1 MNKDEI
7 RKLLEDDIAF
17 YREKAKFYESQ
28 RLVEAGKYADRLADN
43 LELALTTMPSEDD
56 PEIA

>member
-7 RKLLEDDIAF
+7 RKLLEDDIAL

-28 RLVEAGKYADRLADN
+28 HLFEAGKYADRLADN
-43 LELALTTMPSEDD
+43 IELALTTLPSEDD

>member
-7 RKLLEDDIAF
+7 RQLLEDDIAF
-17 YREKAKFYESQ
+17 FREKAKFYESH
-28 RLVEAGKYADRLADN
+28 RLVEAGNYADRLADN

>member
-7 RKLLEDDIAF
+7 RQLLEDDIAF

-28 RLVEAGKYADRLADN
+28 HLFEAGKYAERLADN
-43 LELALTTMPSEDD
+43 LELALTTMPAEDD
-56 PEIA
+56 VEID